1 MMELQV
7 YKKDGSLSGNKVKLP
22 TNVFGVE
29 PNEHVVYL
37 AVKTQQANSRQGTAA
52 SKTRAMVSG
61 GGKKPW
67 KQKGLG
73 AARAGSNR
81 SPVWIGGGRIFGPH
95 PRDYSIKITKKVKSL
110 AKVSAYSDKAKQ
122 KKIRLIED
130 FKLDNPKT
138 KELVLIL
145 KSLDLY
151 NEKILLLL
159 NDYDAD
165 ILRAG
170 KNIPKLQIRVAT
182 SESTYD
188 LLNCECLLMQEGV
201 VKKLSGAFKK

>member
-22 TNVFGVE
+22 GHVFGVK

-67 KQKGLG
+67 KQKGRG

-95 PRDYSIKITKKVKSL
+95 PRDYSMKITKKVKNL
-110 AKVSAYSDKAKQ
+110 AKISAYSDRAKQ
-122 KKIRLIED
+122 EKIKLIED

-138 KELVLIL
+138 KELALIL

-170 KNIPKLQIRVAT
+170 KNIPKLEIRVAT

-201 VKKLSGAFKK
+201 VKKLSGTFKK

>member
-1 MMELQV
+1 MELQV

-22 TNVFGVE
+22 GHVFGVK

-67 KQKGLG
+67 KQKGRG

-95 PRDYSIKITKKVKSL
+95 PRDYSMKITKKVKNL
-110 AKVSAYSDKAKQ
+110 AKISAYSDRAKQ
-122 KKIRLIED
+122 EKIKLIED

-138 KELVLIL
+138 KELALIL

-170 KNIPKLQIRVAT
+170 KNIPKLEIRVAT

-201 VKKLSGAFKK
+201 VKKLSGTFKK

>member
-1 MMELQV
+1 MELQV

-22 TNVFGVE
+22 AHVFGIE

-37 AVKTQQANSRQGTAA
+37 AVKTQQANSRQGNAA

-61 GGKKPW
+61 GGRKPW
-67 KQKGLG
+67 KQKGRG

-81 SPVWIGGGRIFGPH
+81 SPVWVGGGRVFGPH
-95 PRDYSIKITKKVKSL
+95 PRDYNMKLSKKVKNL
-110 AKVSAYSDKAKQ
+110 ARISAYSDKAKRE
-122 KKIRLIED
+122 KIKLIED

-138 KELVLIL
+138 KELVLIF

-182 SESTYD
+182 FESTYD
-188 LLNCECLLMQEGV
+188 LLNCECVLMQEGV
-201 VKKLSGAFKK
+201 VKKISGAFKK

>member
-1 MMELQV
+1 MELQV

-67 KQKGLG
+67 KQKGRG

-95 PRDYSIKITKKVKSL
+95 PRDYSMKITKKVKSL